1 MKEEIHLINKI
12 WSHGLFELVHK
23 AVGYFKGMLIS
34 LRFQKI
40 SKVRIIGR
48 IKIVKRNGLI
58 SVGNF
63 TTFWPHVKLSCE
75 SGSAKETAKMKI
87 GHSCS
92 IGDRTEIHCGKNIE
106 IGNYVIIAWD
116 CVILDRDY
124 HSMNDSQETMKAV
137 TIKDR
142 VWIGCRAIILK
153 GVTIGEGAVVAAGS
167 VVTRD
172 VPSHTLVAGNPAKVI
187 KEVKGWH

>member
-1 MKEEIHLINKI
+1 MLLTLIEKI
-12 WSHGLFELVHK
+12 RSQGVYDLITK
-23 AVGYFKGMLIS
+23 SIGYFRGTLIS
-34 LRFQKI
+34 VRFQKI
-40 SKVRIIGR
+40 SKLRVIGR
-48 IKIVKRNGLI
+48 IKVVKRNGTI
-58 SVGNF
+58 SIGDF

-75 SGSAKETAKMKI
+75 GGSANGPAKMKI

-106 IGNYVIIAWD
+106 IGNFVIIAWD

-124 HSMNDSQETMKAV
+124 HSLNGLQETMKAV
-137 TIKDR
+137 AIKDR

-172 VPSHTLVAGNPAKVI
+172 VPSRTLVAGNPAKVI
-187 KEVKGWH
+187 REVKEWH